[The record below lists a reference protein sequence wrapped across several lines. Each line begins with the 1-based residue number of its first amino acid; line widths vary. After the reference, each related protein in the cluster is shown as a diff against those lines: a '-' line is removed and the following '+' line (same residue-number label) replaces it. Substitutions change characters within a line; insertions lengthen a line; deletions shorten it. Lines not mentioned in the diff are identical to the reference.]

1 MIPTIATGS
10 VTYTLRSLRR
20 TPHRSRASR
29 SLPSSVRL
37 APALALLTAVACGG
51 SDLITP
57 PTPAP
62 VSLQVIAGAD
72 QRGDALEPLA
82 EDIGIRVLDDDD
94 HAMPGVKLAFA
105 VVDGEGTLSTQ
116 QATSDAQGAV
126 HVRWTLGPRTG
137 EQHLRASATG
147 APSVQATV
155 TATARPRLLATVLY
169 MRLVLLDPENG
180 GMRTLFTQFVVR
192 DPVWSPDG
200 RRIAFIGRPD
210 NGVHDRVYVMNADGS
225 GATPITT
232 VTDSTSDKEVDWSPD
247 GKRLAF
253 TRLTGSA
260 SRIFTM
266 DPDGTHL
273 AQLTTVQS
281 PMPRWSPD
289 GTGLTVVSPGPE
301 ALYEARWRL
310 SPPVRR
316 DEMKEEARGGSA
328 IP

>member
-1 MIPTIATGS
+1 
-10 VTYTLRSLRR
+10 
-20 TPHRSRASR
+20 
-29 SLPSSVRL
+29 
-37 APALALLTAVACGG
+37 
-51 SDLITP
+51 
-57 PTPAP
+57 

-137 EQHLRASATG
+137 EQHLRASPTG

-253 TRLTGSA
+253 TRLIGSA